1 MVVVGSGSSDK
12 RGSAVQEDVQVDGLG
27 GFVERYHLDRPVG
40 VATTK
45 RAQVRRILEQLI
57 DSELHPGDAIPS
69 ERVLVTRLGVSRVT
83 IRQAIADLVEVGA
96 LERVHGKGTYVT
108 GPQVDSRLHLTSF
121 SREMRDRGLNPATV
135 VLSAAEELAGD
146 DVAYALRIRPNR
158 PVVRVERLRT
168 ADGTPMAYEVGYY
181 PSSLFPG
188 LLDREL
194 GSLYDVFA
202 SEYGV
207 VVTSGEQTVRAES
220 ADAHQ
225 ARILGIAK
233 RAPLLVQER
242 ITYAGDRVIEMSNS
256 AYRADRYR
264 IHMAIT
270 PRGAREN

>member
-1 MVVVGSGSSDK
+1 LQQD
-12 RGSAVQEDVQVDGLG
+12 LG
-27 GFVERYHLDRPVG
+27 RPDAAARYRSERPQRF
-40 VATTK
+40 ATTK
-45 RAQVRRILEQLI
+45 RAQVRGILEQLI
-57 DSELHPGDAIPS
+57 DTELNAGDAIPS
-69 ERVLVTRLGVSRVT
+69 ERALVVRLGVSRVT
-83 IRQAIADLVEVGA
+83 VRQAIADLVEAGV

-121 SREMRDRGLNPATV
+121 SREMRDRGLLPATV
-135 VLSAAEELAGD
+135 VLSAREEPADD
-146 DVAYALRIRPNR
+146 DVAYALRIRPGR

-168 ADGTPMAYEVGYY
+168 ADGTPMAYEVGFY
-181 PSSLFPG
+181 PSALFPG
-188 LLDREL
+188 LLQREL
-194 GSLYDVFA
+194 GALYDVFA

-242 ITYAGDRVIEMSNS
+242 VTHAGERAIELSTS
-256 AYRADRYR
+256 WYRADRYR
-264 IHMAIT
+264 LHMAIT

>member
-1 MVVVGSGSSDK
+1 M
-12 RGSAVQEDVQVDGLG
+12 AQVRRSTALTEHYG
-27 GFVERYHLDRPVG
+27 RPVS
-40 VATTK
+40 VTPTK
-45 RAQVRRILEQLI
+45 RAQVRGILEQEIESDL
-57 DSELHPGDAIPS
+57 SPGDAIPS
-69 ERVLVTRLGVSRVT
+69 ERALVTRLGVSRVT
-83 IRQAIADLVEVGA
+83 VRQAIADLVEGGV

-121 SREMRDRGLNPATV
+121 SREMRDRGLLPATV
-135 VLSAAEELAGD
+135 VLSAREEAAD
-146 DVAYALRIRPNR
+146 DEVAYALRIRPGRN
-158 PVVRVERLRT
+158 VVRVERLRT
-168 ADGTPMAYEVGYY
+168 ADGTPMAYEVGHY
-181 PSSLFPG
+181 PSALFPG

-207 VVTSGEQTVRAES
+207 VVTSGEQTVRAEA

-225 ARILGIAK
+225 ARVLGIAK

-242 ITYAGDRVIEMSNS
+242 VTYAGDRVVELATS

-270 PRGAREN
+270 PRGPRES

>member
-1 MVVVGSGSSDK
+1 
-12 RGSAVQEDVQVDGLG
+12 VQQEFGRPEAG
-27 GFVERYHLDRPVG
+27 GYRLERRTG
-40 VATTK
+40 FATTK
-45 RAQVRRILEQLI
+45 RAQVRGILEQMI
-57 DSELHPGDAIPS
+57 DAELNAGDAIPS
-69 ERVLVTRLGVSRVT
+69 ERALVDRLGVSRVT
-83 IRQAIADLVEVGA
+83 VRQAIADLVESGV

-121 SREMRDRGLNPATV
+121 SREMRDRGLVPATV
-135 VLSAAEELAGD
+135 VLSAREEPAD
-146 DVAYALRIRPNR
+146 DDASYALRLRPGR

-181 PSSLFPG
+181 PSMLFPG
-188 LLDREL
+188 LLQREL
-194 GSLYDVFA
+194 GALYDVFA

-225 ARILGIAK
+225 ARVLGTAK

-242 ITYAGDRVIEMSNS
+242 VTYASERPIELATSW
-256 AYRADRYR
+256 YRADRYR

-270 PRGAREN
+270 PRGTREG